1 MAWTETTRA
10 HYRRA
15 GAGYASDLTD
25 AEWEALAAVLPHS
38 RLGRPARHPRR
49 TMLNAILYLL
59 WTGCPWR
66 GLPRE
71 FPPRSTV
78 QSLFYRWRDDGTWS
92 WISIRLV
99 RLGRVSQG
107 RAAVPTVGVIDS
119 SSARTGE
126 NAGPRGY
133 DAGKKI
139 KGRKRH
145 IVTDTQG
152 HLLVAQVHPADI
164 QDCHGAVPLLT
175 ALGRRFPGLRHIF
188 ADRVYRGPQLPAAL
202 ADTGPWT
209 IEIVQRPKG
218 VKGFQLLPRRWVVER
233 SFAWFE
239 RSRRLAKDFEAT
251 TESAAA
257 WLHLAS
263 IKLEIR
269 RLARH

>member
-1 MAWTETTRA
+1 MTWAETTRGP
-10 HYRRA
+10 YLRA

-25 AEWEALAAVLPHS
+25 AEWERIGSVLPHS

-78 QSLFYRWRDDGTWS
+78 QSLFYRWRDDGTWV
-92 WISIRLV
+92 WISARLV
-99 RLGRVSQG
+99 ALGRLSQG
-107 RAAVPTVGVIDS
+107 RPAVARAGVIDS
-119 SSARTGE
+119 SSILTAD

-164 QDCHGAVPLLT
+164 QDCYGAISLLT
-175 ALGRRFPGLRHIF
+175 LLGRRFPKLRHTF
-188 ADRVYRGPQLPAAL
+188 ADRVYRGSQLPAAL
-202 ADTGPWT
+202 MDTGPWT
-209 IEIVQRPKG
+209 IEIVHRPKG
-218 VKGFQLLPRRWVVER
+218 VKGCPATFGTVP
-233 SFAWFE
+233 FA
-239 RSRRLAKDFEAT
+239 L
-251 TESAAA
+251 
-257 WLHLAS
+257 
-263 IKLEIR
+263 
-269 RLARH
+269 